1 MKIAVGMSGG
11 VDSAVAAMLLKE
23 QGHDVSGAIM
33 TIWDGAVDP
42 EIVPKGNACYG
53 PDEEDDIRDAKSVC
67 DFLDIPLH
75 VIDCSKQYSE
85 IVLKYFRDEYCQGR
99 TPNPCVMCNQN
110 MKFGILPSLL
120 AKSGVEFEK
129 FATGHYCQVEFNKQR
144 NRYLLKQGINPKKDQ
159 SYFLYRL
166 TQNQL
171 KKVCFP
177 LGDMTKEQVREIA
190 EKAGLPVKYKEESQ
204 DFYSGDYGDLISD
217 KDAPGNIVDIDG
229 NVLGQHKG
237 IWNYTIGQRKG
248 LGISHC
254 QPLYV
259 IEINADKN
267 EVVLG
272 EKNSLKSNGLKAK
285 NINIIYD
292 EIPSEATAKIRSASP
307 AVPCEIKEYSE
318 EEFTVSFLNP
328 QLAVTPGQSI
338 VLYDNDYVIG
348 GGIITEVID
357 SII

>member
-1 MKIAVGMSGG
+1 MNIAVGMSGG

-23 QGHDVSGAIM
+23 QGHNVFGTIM
-33 TIWDGAVDP
+33 TIWDGSVDP
-42 EIVPKGNACYG
+42 ESVPKGNACYG
-53 PDEEDDIRDAKSVC
+53 PDEEEDIRDAQEVC
-67 DFLDIPLH
+67 DFLGIPLH

-85 IVLKYFRDEYCQGR
+85 IVLKYFRDEYCVGR

-120 AKSGVEFEK
+120 ADSGVDFDK
-129 FATGHYCQVEFNKQR
+129 FATGHYCQVEYSDER
-144 NRYLLKQGINPKKDQ
+144 ERYLLKKGINPKKDQ

-171 KKVCFP
+171 KKACFP
-177 LGDMTKEQVREIA
+177 LGGMTKEEVRVLA
-190 EKAGLPVKYKEESQ
+190 EKGGIPVKYKEESQ
-204 DFYSGDYGDLISD
+204 DFYSGDYGDLISSEE
-217 KDAPGNIVDIDG
+217 APGNIVDLDG

-254 QPLYV
+254 NPLYV
-259 IEINADKN
+259 IEINPEKN

-272 EKNSLKSNGLKAK
+272 EKDSLKSQGLKAK

-292 EIPSEATAKIRSASP
+292 KIPETAEAKIRSASP
-307 AVPCEIKEYSE
+307 TVPCAITSHSN
-318 EEFTVSFLNP
+318 EEFTVNFFDQ
-328 QLAVTPGQSI
+328 QLAVTPGQSVVI
-338 VLYDNDYVIG
+338 YDGEYVIG
-348 GGIITEVID
+348 GGVISEVIED
-357 SII
+357 